1 MHISPPPG
9 FQVLFFPCPFLSHV
23 PSRSLH
29 LVAVQSL
36 GRCQRWDWDRSVMG
50 WPRAPSSGCLQHCR
64 VPKVASGTR
73 MTEPCLLHSHSRAV
87 GYLPSAIN
95 MDHINFAALSV
106 PSLVPHI
113 LLPVCSSQF
122 SSLSVH
128 LFPAFASVH
137 GSMAL
142 QPPQSLFVR
151 QTGFFP
157 PYKSSLSWIALALAG
172 FVLHS
177 LDVSSSY
184 PRG

>member
-1 MHISPPPG
+1 MGLGQICDGVAQSTKLWLPAALSGPQSGLWDENDRAMSPAQP
-9 FQVLFFPCPFLSHV
+9 FQ
-23 PSRSLH
+23 
-29 LVAVQSL
+29 
-36 GRCQRWDWDRSVMG
+36 
-50 WPRAPSSGCLQHCR
+50 
-64 VPKVASGTR
+64 
-73 MTEPCLLHSHSRAV
+73 AV